1 MEKEKKFKI
10 FNRISFTSFIL
21 YFLTYIFLPI
31 IEKNT
36 SYLWILII
44 PVMFFISLIINLLLK
59 YDKIKSNNM
68 KNISKKVSIFNLLFN
83 GINLSTV
90 AGSSYVGT
98 MDWDLKKEEIKKYPS
113 ITPTWLFVI
122 MFATVFNFM
131 FAILI
136 DTISINVVLIASV
149 ISIIFLFLGMISS
162 SFAVY
167 YNNGKKELLRFWKI
181 IGIVSLVLIII
192 IIYSAYKNGFSIKR
206 HERDTFE
213 QHKQNI
219 ESTLKNY

>member
-1 MEKEKKFKI
+1 MD
-10 FNRISFTSFIL
+10 S
-21 YFLTYIFLPI
+21 YY
-31 IEKNT
+31 T
-36 SYLWILII
+36 SY
-44 PVMFFISLIINLLLK
+44 VFISLIINLLLK

-167 YNNGKKELLRFWKI
+167 YNNGKKEILRFWKI
-181 IGIVSLVLIII
+181 IGIVFLVLIII
-192 IIYSAYKNGFSIKR
+192 IIYSAYKNGFSIKK

-213 QHKQNI
+213 RHKQNI